1 MKNCLILTKSDLVQL
16 FNPIILQ
23 LLKNY
28 QNFALLVMQHSIKLQ
43 SESVLGIWKRF
54 TFYFDFKLYWADFKL
69 YWADFRLINLN

>member
-54 TFYFDFKLYWADFKL
+54 TFYFDFKLYWADF
-69 YWADFRLINLN
+69 RLINLN